1 MNMCSSRRRLLILL
15 LRCGGPIAGLA
26 LILAVLGAAA
36 CGSKSVRVD
45 SVDLVVGGVFE
56 VDGERL
62 AARESFCADETWT
75 AMGMAPGIHL
85 TADIELH
92 REPVLELAGAV
103 KCRDSEPTL
112 GEGNLYL
119 EVGPENG
126 EHVRRT
132 IPVDPSLGWWQHRV
146 DLAGLAGER
155 VTLGLEARFPEG
167 CTLLLREATIHQLVR
182 SKEPAKKPPMQIL
195 LISVD
200 TLREDAAGSVFGG
213 DLETPHLDQ
222 LATEAE
228 VWTRHYAAANWT
240 KPSHASMLTGY
251 YPPTHRAQLLN
262 QAMDPAIPTLA
273 ERFRV
278 AGLSTAALVFDCGWL
293 SPRWGFAKG
302 FDSYQVCRWR
312 AGRQARATANWVL
325 AHRDED
331 FFFFLH
337 TFEPHADLYVL
348 PYEAPGINQQVIAE
362 LFGVDGFGCRQG
374 LCSSEFLQG
383 LLRKEI
389 SLQPRDVEILHDTYR
404 AGVRY
409 LDESLGTLFD
419 ALKRSG
425 MWDQML
431 VVVTSDHGEEF
442 AEHGGLSHTTLYDE
456 VVRVPLLMKWP
467 DSDRGGVENTV
478 PCSAVDLAPTLLE
491 FAGLPT
497 GDLPGTPLHRHD
509 ERAPV
514 FVGVLD
520 RAVVVDGYKAIFSY
534 PAGSARLFHLG
545 DDPGELANLAASD
558 PGRLRTLEEL
568 VRAQKEEAVALHRR
582 IGSGSES
589 GEVVLSRRER
599 ERLEAFGYL
608 VTPSSPAPAA
618 PPL

>member
-1 MNMCSSRRRLLILL
+1 MGYSRTSF
-15 LRCGGPIAGLA
+15 
-26 LILAVLGAAA
+26 LILAVLLAAA
-36 CGSKSVRVD
+36 CGSKSVLVE
-45 SVDLVVGGVFE
+45 SIDLVAGEVFE
-56 VDGERL
+56 VDGNRL

-75 AMGMAPGIHL
+75 AVGVAPGVHL

-103 KCRDSEPTL
+103 TCRDSNPTPE
-112 GEGNLYL
+112 EGNVFL
-119 EVGPENG
+119 EVKPENG
-126 EHVRRT
+126 NHLRHT
-132 IPVDPSLGWWQHRV
+132 IPVGPSLGWWQHRV
-146 DLAGLAGER
+146 DLAGLAGEP
-155 VTLGLEARFPEG
+155 VTVGLDARLPEG

-213 DLETPHLDQ
+213 NLKTAHLDQ

-228 VWTRHYAAANWT
+228 AWTRHYAAANWT

-251 YPPTHRAQLLN
+251 DPSTHRAQLLN
-262 QAMDPAIPTLA
+262 QAIDPAIPTLA

-278 AGLSTAALVFDCGWL
+278 AGFSTAALVFDCGWL

-312 AGRQARATANWVL
+312 AGRQARAAANWVL
-325 AHRDED
+325 AHRDEP

-348 PYEAPGINQQVIAE
+348 PYEAPGINQPVIAE
-362 LFGVDGFGCRQG
+362 LFGVDGFGCRQD

-383 LLRKEI
+383 LVRGEMPLEP
-389 SLQPRDVEILHDTYR
+389 QDVDILHHTYR
-404 AGVRY
+404 AGVQY

-419 ALKRSG
+419 TLKRSG

-442 AEHGGLSHTTLYDE
+442 LEHGGLSHQTLYDE
-456 VVRVPLLMKWP
+456 VVRVPLLTKWP
-467 DSDRGGVENTV
+467 KSDRGGVENRM

-491 FAGLPT
+491 FSGLPT
-497 GDLPGTPLHRHD
+497 GDLPGTPLHRRD
-509 ERAPV
+509 ETTPV
-514 FVGVLD
+514 FVGTLD
-520 RAVVVDGYKAIFSY
+520 RAVVADGYKAIFIY
-534 PAGSARLFHLG
+534 PEGPARLFHLT
-545 DDPGELANLAASD
+545 DDPGELADLAASD
-558 PGRLRTLEEL
+558 PSRLRTLEGL
-568 VRAQKEEAVALHRR
+568 VRAQKDEALALYRR
-582 IGSGSES
+582 IGSGLERDD
-589 GEVVLSRRER
+589 VLLSRRER

-608 VTPSSPAPAA
+608 K
-618 PPL
+618 